1 MKAFISALFLVLLGL
16 NSVVFAEGVQE
27 IVAVKQALV
36 DFSDEPAPEPEPEP
50 EPDKSLI
57 NAFLSRYWRIYK

>member
-50 EPDKSLI
+50 EPEV
-57 NAFLSRYWRIYK
+57 